1 MWSNTDKGRLER
13 CDKYWKWLTIKMW
26 SNTDKG
32 QLERCD
38 QIQKMMWSNT
48 DKDRRWS
55 NTDKGQRCDQIQI
68 KVN

>member
-1 MWSNTDKGRLER
+1 MWSNTDKGQLER
-13 CDKYWKWLTIKMW
+13 CDQIQKRWTRKMW

-38 QIQKMMWSNT
+38 QIQ
-48 DKDRRWS
+48 
-55 NTDKGQRCDQIQI
+55 I

>member
-1 MWSNTDKGRLER
+1 MWSNTDNGQLEK
-13 CDKYWKWLTIKMW
+13 CDQIQIKSTRKMW

-38 QIQKMMWSNT
+38 QIQ
-48 DKDRRWS
+48 
-55 NTDKGQRCDQIQI
+55 I

>member
-1 MWSNTDKGRLER
+1 MWSNTDKVQLR
-13 CDKYWKWLTIKMW
+13 KMW

-38 QIQKMMWSNT
+38 QIQ
-48 DKDRRWS
+48 
-55 NTDKGQRCDQIQI
+55 I

>member
-1 MWSNTDKGRLER
+1 MWSNTEGQLER
-13 CDKYWKWLTIKMW
+13 CDQIQIKVNWKMW

-38 QIQKMMWSNT
+38 QIQ
-48 DKDRRWS
+48 
-55 NTDKGQRCDQIQI
+55 I

>member
-1 MWSNTDKGRLER
+1 
-13 CDKYWKWLTIKMW
+13 MW

-38 QIQKMMWSNT
+38 QIQIKFNRKMWSNT
-48 DKDRRWS
+48 D
-55 NTDKGQRCDQIQI
+55 NGQLERCDQIQI

>member
-1 MWSNTDKGRLER
+1 MWSNTGNVTK
-13 CDKYWKWLTIKMW
+13 CDQIQIKSTRKMW

-38 QIQKMMWSNT
+38 QIQ
-48 DKDRRWS
+48 
-55 NTDKGQRCDQIQI
+55 I

>member
-1 MWSNTDKGRLER
+1 
-13 CDKYWKWLTIKMW
+13 MW

-38 QIQKMMWSNT
+38 QIQIKVNWRKMWSNT
-48 DKDRRWS
+48 D
-55 NTDKGQRCDQIQI
+55 NGQLERCDQIQI

>member
-1 MWSNTDKGRLER
+1 
-13 CDKYWKWLTIKMW
+13 MW

-38 QIQKMMWSNT
+38 QINKKDVIKYRKRSTRKMWSNT
-48 DKDRRWS
+48 DKV
-55 NTDKGQRCDQIQI
+55 QPERCDQIQI